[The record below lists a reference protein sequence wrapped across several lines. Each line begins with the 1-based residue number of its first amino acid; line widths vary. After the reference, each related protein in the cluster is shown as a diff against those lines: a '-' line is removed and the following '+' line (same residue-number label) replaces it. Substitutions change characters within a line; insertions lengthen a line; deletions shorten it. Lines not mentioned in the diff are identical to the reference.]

1 MAIPWRNNHF
11 NHPSNISRLQTL
23 IFNLQRWKHTIAADG
38 ETPQLGEVE
47 HVDSSSNSRSNDVY
61 LDMSNWKVVDSRVYG
76 IYRDK
81 VSLASLKALSLLRR
95 NGFEAYLVGGCVRDL
110 LLRRIPKDFDVIT
123 NANLK
128 QIKKQFHRSKVVGNR
143 FPICHVF
150 IKGSMVEVS
159 SFDTVAKVVD
169 GEETIS
175 ESQKPTF
182 CTKEDFIRWQNCLH
196 RDFTINSLFFDP
208 SANRIYDY
216 ANGMRDLKL
225 GKVQTVIPAYVS
237 FKEDCG
243 RILRGLRIAARL
255 GLSFSAETAAAI
267 KDLYMSLLDL
277 DRRRLELE
285 MDNMFSYGAAA
296 PSLSLL
302 KKFEILDILLPF
314 HAAYLSE
321 QGQDQNSWSSSMF
334 LKLFSSMDKLLAC
347 DRPCSPSLWVALLAF
362 HMALVNN
369 PQDPLVVWA
378 FSSSLYYGNWE
389 DALEFARGKSNQHFS
404 FLPEM
409 SESCSTISDEQLA
422 EKVHQF
428 ASQVTSSI
436 SALVE
441 PESLINAMA
450 RYPQYTFPNYAY
462 VSPTKGRAVIKL
474 FDIFLKDIE
483 SYKGKNN
490 KKEFNIDYLMLKH
503 GHPSEVRFVLG
514 KIIMDTMRSE
524 VVQLDEEKEDLPVKL
539 DSSDVSLSHSERIKK
554 AGRNRKKQ
562 VVERSI
568 ENSEDQKTCEDQKT
582 NTGLSRL
589 FEENGH
595 KPKSNQQQKPVV
607 KKDHKLS
614 SLFT

>member
-150 IKGSMVEVS
+150 IKGSMVEFHS
-159 SFDTVAKVVD
+159 DIHSNLK
-169 GEETIS
+169 S
-175 ESQKPTF
+175 
-182 CTKEDFIRWQNCLH
+182 WWH
-196 RDFTINSLFFDP
+196 SLFFDP